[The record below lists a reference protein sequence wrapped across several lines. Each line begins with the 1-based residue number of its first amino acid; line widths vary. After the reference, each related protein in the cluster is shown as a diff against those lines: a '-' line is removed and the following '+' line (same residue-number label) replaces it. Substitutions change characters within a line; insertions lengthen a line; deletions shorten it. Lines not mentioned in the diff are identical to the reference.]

1 MAGDWIKMRTAL
13 AHDPAVIA
21 MALDLDKGEFEIV
34 GMLHHV
40 WSWADSQSEN
50 GHIKRVTPK
59 WIDRFVHC
67 DGFAKSMEMAKWLS
81 INDDGIE
88 FPNFDRHNGDSAK
101 KRAEDAERKRK
112 SRERMSAED
121 TPKTSGKKC
130 DQNRTRE
137 EKRRDKDQDLKTL
150 SESFAIFWKL
160 YPKKVSKADAVKAWG
175 KISKELVPVIMQAL
189 PLHCMS
195 EQWVKDDGQF
205 IPNAATWLN
214 KRKWEDEVKPY
225 VKGSAIKSG
234 SGSGRLS
241 AVDQV
246 RAENDAAEARR
257 RAARPAI
264 EVVGHLQE
272 SPPDDGEWAGAFASI
287 NDADGKIVG
296 HDGRSIRAQVD
307 FLLRDE

>member
-1 MAGDWIKMRTAL
+1 MEEESEMAGDWIKMRTAL

-34 GMLHHV
+34 GMLHHI
-40 WSWADSQSEN
+40 WGWADSQSQD

-67 DGFAKSMEMAKWLS
+67 DGFAKSMEMAKWLAV
-81 INDDGIE
+81 NDDGIE

-112 SRERMSAED
+112 SREKLAADDPS
-121 TPKTSGKKC
+121 KTSGEKC

-137 EKRRDKDQDLKTL
+137 EKRREDKEQDLKTM

-175 KISKELVPVIMQAL
+175 KIKKDLVPTIMGAL
-189 PLHCMS
+189 SLHCVC
-195 EQWVKDDGQF
+195 EQWVKDDGKF

-214 KRKWEDEVKPY
+214 KQKWEDEVKPY
-225 VKGSAIKSG
+225 VTGTNTGTSG
-234 SGSGRLS
+234 QGRPSL
-241 AVDQV
+241 VDRV
-246 RAENDAAEARR
+246 RQANAQHLVDDEPPFIDERDWPEFDSLREIDGAL
-257 RAARPAI
+257 
-264 EVVGHLQE
+264 VGA
-272 SPPDDGEWAGAFASI
+272 DD
-287 NDADGKIVG
+287 
-296 HDGRSIRAQVD
+296 
-307 FLLRDE
+307 